1 MRRGCAAPA
10 RRADKMARERSPSA
24 ERSTANP
31 EIPPARNSVRTPRSR
46 TNPWLQFGEA
56 YSALRGWRPI
66 PAALLSHSVLLC
78 SGTEDISLPTQRL
91 QTSWSRPTQ
100 GKFFPDKH
108 RSIGNKSR
116 PVKSFATIVKKT
128 LWKSITWHHS
138 SPCMLRGRSAPT
150 PTPPSRR
157 PYLPRANPHSHAKLP
172 PYC

>member
-1 MRRGCAAPA
+1 
-10 RRADKMARERSPSA
+10 MARERSPVLKGLLRIRRYNQQ
-24 ERSTANP
+24 E
-31 EIPPARNSVRTPRSR
+31 TPYALQEVELLS
-46 TNPWLQFGEA
+46 WLQFGEA